1 MGGTCDR
8 ARLDPRS
15 DTDFAVVSLP
25 MSKPLPSPQTFRF
38 AVVDGVATI
47 TLDRPD
53 RLNSLTFEIYEELA
67 ETFEQLDR
75 FDAVRAIVITGAGR
89 GFCSGG
95 DQDDIIKHLLGRD
108 TPALLAF
115 TRATGRLIAAM
126 RRCRRPIVAA
136 INGVAVGAGAVI
148 ACASDLRIAATGARF
163 GFVFPKVGL
172 CGADMGITYLL
183 PRIVGLS
190 HASELLFFGD
200 LIDSATAL
208 RMGLVNRVVE
218 SPDEAVA
225 MAQAWAQKLADG
237 PAFAHAM
244 TKQMIESEHT
254 MALGDAIEAEA
265 QAQALCMQHPD
276 FAEAHAAF
284 KVRRPPAFAGAPVRN
299 VDGVTK

>member
-1 MGGTCDR
+1 MIETKSFASEL
-8 ARLDPRS
+8 ARG
-15 DTDFAVVSLP
+15 VVTL
-25 MSKPLPSPQTFRF
+25 
-38 AVVDGVATI
+38 
-47 TLDRPD
+47 TLDRPQ
-53 RLNSLTFEIYEELA
+53 RKNALTFEIYQELA

-75 FDAVRAIVITGAGR
+75 DDAVRAIVITGRGS

-95 DQDDIIKHLLGRD
+95 DQDDIIKHLLGQD

-136 INGVAVGAGAVI
+136 VNGVAVGAGAVI
-148 ACASDLRIAATGARF
+148 ACASDLRIAAAEARF
-163 GFVFPKVGL
+163 GFIFPAVGL

-183 PRIVGLS
+183 PRIVGLG

-200 LIDSATAL
+200 KIDAARAL
-208 RMGLVNRVVE
+208 EIGLVNRVT
-218 SPDEAVA
+218 PDAAACVA
-225 MAQAWAQKLADG
+225 MAQDWAARLASG

-254 MALGDAIEAEA
+254 MGLAEAIEAEA

-284 KVRRPPAFAGAPVRN
+284 KAKRSPRFRGTPE
-299 VDGVTK
+299 

>member
-1 MGGTCDR
+1 MTLP
-8 ARLDPRS
+8 APKS
-15 DTDFAVVSLP
+15 FALELSRGVV
-25 MSKPLPSPQTFRF
+25 T
-38 AVVDGVATI
+38 V

-53 RLNSLTFEIYEELA
+53 RLNSLTFEIYRELA

-75 FDAVRAIVITGAGR
+75 ADEARAIVITGRGR

-115 TRATGRLIAAM
+115 TRATGRLIEAI
-126 RRCRRPIVAA
+126 RRCRHPVVAA
-136 INGVAVGAGAVI
+136 VNGVAVGAGAVI
-148 ACASDLRIAATGARF
+148 ACAADLRIAAAGARF

-172 CGADMGITYLL
+172 CGADMGVTYLL
-183 PRIVGLS
+183 PRIVGLG

-200 LIDSATAL
+200 LIGAADAL
-208 RMGLVNRVVE
+208 RIGLVNRVTE
-218 SPDEAVA
+218 DAASCVA
-225 MAQAWAQKLADG
+225 MAQEWAGRLAAG

-244 TKQMIESEHT
+244 TKQMVESEAR
-254 MALGDAIEAEA
+254 MPLAEAIEAEA

-284 KVRRPPAFAGAPVRN
+284 KVKRPPRFAGAPE
-299 VDGVTK
+299 